1 MKLLVSLIM
10 LLCFIPIYKVEPI
23 PFESQCYDSTQCDP
37 LDLIQY
43 KMNDQIMVPL
53 ISNKMYPRYKN
64 NFDSVI
70 WQTFFDNVPIGH
82 VSLTQK
88 WHLSAQE
95 EYEYTQGMVRIEGDV
110 LKSYTHKIKGD
121 ALAYNSIVD
130 VLEDFNQLVS
140 DETIT
145 NKELFDQKKEEIQKQ
160 RINQYRTDSLNGIFV
175 YEEAGEVP
183 NELLVLMAQKAFEN
197 ISGYYTD
204 VFEIVVKGTLAT
216 EMKEASRYVE
226 LVEDNNKSWLTL
238 SEKSESEESK
248 TVLGTADNRS
258 EDTNNDDW
266 IYVSLILTVLF
277 ALIVW
282 FFGYSG

>member
-1 MKLLVSLIM
+1 MKLLLALFI
-10 LLCFIPIYKVEPI
+10 LLTYVPIQQIETV
-23 PFESQCYDSTQCDP
+23 PFESQCYDNEQCEP

-43 KMNDQIMVPL
+43 KMNDQMVIPL
-53 ISNKMYPRYKN
+53 ISSKMYSRYKN

-82 VSLTQK
+82 TSLTQK

-95 EYEYTQGMVRIEGDV
+95 EYEYTQGMVRIEGDI
-110 LKSYTHKIKGD
+110 LRSYTHKIKGD
-121 ALAYNSIVD
+121 AVAYNSIVD

-197 ISGYYTD
+197 ISGYYSD
-204 VFEIVVKGTLAT
+204 VFDIAVKGTLAE
-216 EMKEASRYVE
+216 EMKDAKQSVKLIEE
-226 LVEDNNKSWLTL
+226 NGKSWLTL
-238 SEKSESEESK
+238 SEKEESEAVSATLKNEPEVS
-248 TVLGTADNRS
+248 NS
-258 EDTNNDDW
+258 DDW

>member
-10 LLCFIPIYKVEPI
+10 LLCFIPIYKVETI
-23 PFESQCYDSTQCDP
+23 PFESQCYDTKQCEP

-43 KMNDQIMVPL
+43 KMNDQIMMPL
-53 ISNKMYPRYKN
+53 ISSKMYPRYKN

-82 VSLTQK
+82 TSLTQK
-88 WHLSAQE
+88 WHLSVQE

-121 ALAYNSIVD
+121 ALAYNIIID

-140 DETIT
+140 NETIT
-145 NKELFDQKKEEIQKQ
+145 NKELFDQKKEEIEKQ

-183 NELLVLMAQKAFEN
+183 NELLILMAQKAFEN
-197 ISGYYTD
+197 ISGYYSD
-204 VFEIVVKGTLAT
+204 VFDIAVKGALAE
-216 EMKEASRYVE
+216 EMKDAKQSVE
-226 LVEDNNKSWLTL
+226 LIEENGKSWLTL
-238 SEKSESEESK
+238 CEKEESEAVSATLKNEPEVS
-248 TVLGTADNRS
+248 NS
-258 EDTNNDDW
+258 DDW

>member
-10 LLCFIPIYKVEPI
+10 LLCFIPIYKVETI
-23 PFESQCYDSTQCDP
+23 PFESQCYDTKQCES

-43 KMNDQIMVPL
+43 KMNEQIMMPL
-53 ISNKMYPRYKN
+53 PSNKMYPRYKN

-197 ISGYYTD
+197 ISGYYSD
-204 VFEIVVKGTLAT
+204 VFDIAVKGTLAE
-216 EMKEASRYVE
+216 EMKDAKQSVK
-226 LVEDNNKSWLTL
+226 LIEDNGKSWLTL
-238 SEKSESEESK
+238 SEKEESEAVSATLKNEPEVS
-248 TVLGTADNRS
+248 NS
-258 EDTNNDDW
+258 DDW

>member
-1 MKLLVSLIM
+1 MKLLLALFM
-10 LLCFIPIYKVEPI
+10 LLTYVPIQQIEPV
-23 PFESQCYDSTQCDP
+23 PFESQCYNHEQCEP

-43 KMNDQIMVPL
+43 KMNDQIMIP
-53 ISNKMYPRYKN
+53 ITSSKMYPRYKN

-82 VSLTQK
+82 TSLTQK
-88 WHLSAQE
+88 WHLSNQE

-110 LKSYTHKIKGD
+110 LKPYTHKIKGD

-197 ISGYYTD
+197 ISGYYSD
-204 VFEIVVKGTLAT
+204 VFDIAVKGALAA
-216 EMKEASRYVE
+216 EMKDAQRSVE
-226 LVEDNNKSWLTL
+226 LVEENGKSWLTL
-238 SEKSESEESK
+238 SEKEASEAVFAPSK
-248 TVLGTADNRS
+248 NEPEVSNS
-258 EDTNNDDW
+258 DDW

>member
-1 MKLLVSLIM
+1 MKLLVTLIM
-10 LLCFIPIYKVEPI
+10 LLCFIPIYKVETI
-23 PFESQCYDSTQCDP
+23 PFESKCYDTKQCEP

-43 KMNDQIMVPL
+43 KMNEQIMMPL
-53 ISNKMYPRYKN
+53 TSNKMYPRYKN

-95 EYEYTQGMVRIEGDV
+95 EYEYTQGMVRIEGDI
-110 LKSYTHKIKGD
+110 LRSYTHKIKGD

-197 ISGYYTD
+197 ISGYYSD
-204 VFEIVVKGTLAT
+204 VFDIAVKGTLAA
-216 EMKEASRYVE
+216 EMKDAQRSVE
-226 LVEDNNKSWLTL
+226 LIEENGKSWLTL
-238 SEKSESEESK
+238 SEKEASEAVFAPAKNESE
-248 TVLGTADNRS
+248 V
-258 EDTNNDDW
+258 TNNDDW

>member
-10 LLCFIPIYKVEPI
+10 LLCFIPIYKVETI
-23 PFESQCYDSTQCDP
+23 PFESQCYDTKQCES

-43 KMNDQIMVPL
+43 KMNEQIMMPL
-53 ISNKMYPRYKN
+53 PSNKMYPRYKN

-197 ISGYYTD
+197 ISGYYSD
-204 VFEIVVKGTLAT
+204 VFDIAVKGTLAE
-216 EMKEASRYVE
+216 EMKDAKQSVKLIEENGR
-226 LVEDNNKSWLTL
+226 SWLTL
-238 SEKSESEESK
+238 SEKEESEAVSVTLKNEPEVS
-248 TVLGTADNRS
+248 NS
-258 EDTNNDDW
+258 DDW

>member
-10 LLCFIPIYKVEPI
+10 LLCFIPIYKVETI
-23 PFESQCYDSTQCDP
+23 PFESQCYDTKQCES

-43 KMNDQIMVPL
+43 KMNEQIIMPL
-53 ISNKMYPRYKN
+53 PSNKMYPRYKN

-110 LKSYTHKIKGD
+110 LRSYTHKIKGD
-121 ALAYNSIVD
+121 AVAYNSIVD

-197 ISGYYTD
+197 ISGYYSD
-204 VFEIVVKGTLAT
+204 VFDIAVKGTLAE
-216 EMKEASRYVE
+216 EMKDAKQSVKLIEE
-226 LVEDNNKSWLTL
+226 NGKSWLTL
-238 SEKSESEESK
+238 SKKEESEAVSATLKNEPEVS
-248 TVLGTADNRS
+248 NS
-258 EDTNNDDW
+258 DDW

>member
-10 LLCFIPIYKVEPI
+10 LLCFIPIYKVETI
-23 PFESQCYDSTQCDP
+23 PFESQCYDTKQCES

-43 KMNDQIMVPL
+43 KMNEQIMMPL
-53 ISNKMYPRYKN
+53 PSNKMYPRYKN

-175 YEEAGEVP
+175 YEEAGEIP

-197 ISGYYTD
+197 ISGYYSD
-204 VFEIVVKGTLAT
+204 VFDIALKGTLAE
-216 EMKEASRYVE
+216 EMKDAKQSVKLIEE
-226 LVEDNNKSWLTL
+226 NGKSWLTL
-238 SEKSESEESK
+238 SEKEESEAVSATLKNEPEVS
-248 TVLGTADNRS
+248 NS
-258 EDTNNDDW
+258 DDW

>member
-10 LLCFIPIYKVEPI
+10 LLCFIPIYKVETI
-23 PFESQCYDSTQCDP
+23 PFESQCYDTKQCES

-43 KMNDQIMVPL
+43 KMNEQIMMPL
-53 ISNKMYPRYKN
+53 PSNKMYPRYKN

-197 ISGYYTD
+197 ISGYYSD
-204 VFEIVVKGTLAT
+204 VFDIALKGTLAE
-216 EMKEASRYVE
+216 EMKDAKQSVKLIEE
-226 LVEDNNKSWLTL
+226 NGKSWLTL
-238 SEKSESEESK
+238 SEKEESEAVSATLKNEPEVS
-248 TVLGTADNRS
+248 NS
-258 EDTNNDDW
+258 DDW

>member
-10 LLCFIPIYKVEPI
+10 LLCFIPIYKVETI
-23 PFESQCYDSTQCDP
+23 PFESQCYDTKQCES

-43 KMNDQIMVPL
+43 KMNEQIMMPL
-53 ISNKMYPRYKN
+53 PSNKMYPRYKN

-197 ISGYYTD
+197 ISGYYSD
-204 VFEIVVKGTLAT
+204 VFDIAVKGTLAE
-216 EMKEASRYVE
+216 EMKDAKQSVKLIEE
-226 LVEDNNKSWLTL
+226 NGKSWLTL
-238 SEKSESEESK
+238 SEKEESEAVSATLKNEPEVS
-248 TVLGTADNRS
+248 NS
-258 EDTNNDDW
+258 DDW

>member
-1 MKLLVSLIM
+1 MKLLLALFI
-10 LLCFIPIYKVEPI
+10 LLTYVPIQQIETV
-23 PFESQCYDSTQCDP
+23 PFESQCYDNEQCEP

-43 KMNDQIMVPL
+43 KMNDQMVIPL

-110 LKSYTHKIKGD
+110 LRSYTHKIKGD

-197 ISGYYTD
+197 ISGYYSD
-204 VFEIVVKGTLAT
+204 VFDIAVKGTLAE
-216 EMKEASRYVE
+216 EMKDAKQSVKLIEE
-226 LVEDNNKSWLTL
+226 NGKSCLTL
-238 SEKSESEESK
+238 SEKEESEAVFAPAKNEPEIS
-248 TVLGTADNRS
+248 NS
-258 EDTNNDDW
+258 DDW